1 MAHELRTLALG
12 LDAQGGG
19 RLSQVADLLM
29 QRFKG
34 LELNMVDGNIRLINQ
49 VELAQS
55 KASGL
60 ATTGEKD
67 REVTLQANAKDL
79 EEE

>member
-12 LDAQGGG
+12 LDARAGG

-34 LELNMVDGNIRLINQ
+34 LELGMEDGNIRLIYQ

-60 ATTGEKD
+60 ATAGEKG
-67 REVTLQANAKDL
+67 REVTLQASAKDL